1 MTMAGANV
9 PESSRQTARNAF
21 PGEWLVC
28 FAVKEEA
35 KGFVAPDQS
44 VRTLITGMGGL
55 NAKRAIE
62 AAINS
67 RPPAVVLTCG
77 FAGGL
82 APGLAKG
89 TVLFSEDSDP
99 QLQPFLSAAGLASA
113 RFLCANRV
121 AVTAAE
127 KRALR
132 ATTGADAVEMES
144 QFICAFCRAKGI
156 PSAAV
161 RVILDPAD
169 EDLPLDFNQLMT
181 PDQRMDFKKLALVV
195 LKSPGKIRSL
205 LRLQNESRTA
215 ARRLGLLLT
224 KLLAR

>member
-1 MTMAGANV
+1 MTMPGAND

-35 KGFVAPDQS
+35 KGFVVPDQS

-62 AAINS
+62 TAVNS
-67 RPPAVVLTCG
+67 RPPTVVLTCG

-82 APGLAKG
+82 APGLPRGA
-89 TVLFSEDSDP
+89 VLFSDDSDP
-99 QLQPFLSAAGLASA
+99 RLQPFLSAAGLASA
-113 RFLCANRV
+113 RFHCANRV

-132 ATTGADAVEMES
+132 ETTGADAVEMES
-144 QFICAFCRAKGI
+144 QLICAFCRAKGI

-161 RVILDPAD
+161 RVILDTAA

-181 PDQRMDFKKLALVV
+181 LDQRMDFKKLALVL
-195 LKSPGKIRSL
+195 LKSPGKIKSL
-205 LRLQNESRTA
+205 LRLQNESRIA
-215 ARRLGLLLT
+215 ARQLGLRLSRLLVS
-224 KLLAR
+224 